1 MIMPRTDT
9 AGIAS
14 VESELAT
21 LAEVVASEIALDW
34 TPAAGFWQ
42 GCREHELRVPK
53 CNECGRVAWYP
64 RVACGHCLSEHFTWE
79 ATASSPRLYTWTTV
93 MFQFIEA
100 LKEHLPYASGLV
112 DIGIDS
118 PDVNFRLSFILPT
131 SYQLVIGME
140 MTPVFID
147 VGQVTVPMFVPTGQP

>member
-1 MIMPRTDT
+1 
-9 AGIAS
+9 
-14 VESELAT
+14 
-21 LAEVVASEIALDW
+21 
-34 TPAAGFWQ
+34 
-42 GCREHELRVPK
+42 
-53 CNECGRVAWYP
+53 
-64 RVACGHCLSEHFTWE
+64 
-79 ATASSPRLYTWTTV
+79 

-118 PDVNFRLSFILPT
+118 PDVNVRLSFILPT